1 MGLFDSISDIARN
14 VGDKAVEAAAVGKLS
29 INIKAEQV
37 KIDDLQRQIG
47 QAVYSRH
54 LKGEKFDFNIENILD
69 QIDLINVK
77 IASLQAERE
86 ASKVTQ
92 TTGYNSDA
100 RDCSNCG
107 AKLAPGTNFCPNCGA
122 SLN

>member
-77 IASLQAERE
+77 IASLQAER
-86 ASKVTQ
+86 
-92 TTGYNSDA
+92 
-100 RDCSNCG
+100 
-107 AKLAPGTNFCPNCGA
+107 
-122 SLN
+122 